1 MADGNTPKK
10 ACLGRKPKAENPN
23 DYCRSC
29 KVSFEV
35 RYGDS
40 WKSISCESPSNKK
53 KGLNGLSCDMRYKRR
68 KSLLGEIVVFLIK
81 RLTESSSSIVFNL

>member
-1 MADGNTPKK
+1 MTT
-10 ACLGRKPKAENPN
+10 AEVVRFRLK
-23 DYCRSC
+23 CVTGIRGSLFLV
-29 KVSFEV
+29 KV
-35 RYGDS
+35 RRT
-40 WKSISCESPSNKK
+40 KK